1 MSMHREYVPLPVGV
15 RGVSGSCLELSVTLS
30 GCIRV
35 YVAFSCPKAQSV
47 PVLPS
52 VLPPPPPPKRPL
64 ILLHLVSPTSLTH
77 CPRFL

>member
-1 MSMHREYVPLPVGV
+1 MSMHREYVPLPGGV

-35 YVAFSCPKAQSV
+35 SVASSCPKAQSV

-52 VLPPPPPPKRPL
+52 VLPPPLPRLGPL
-64 ILLHLVSPTSLTH
+64 LLLNLVSPT
-77 CPRFL
+77 